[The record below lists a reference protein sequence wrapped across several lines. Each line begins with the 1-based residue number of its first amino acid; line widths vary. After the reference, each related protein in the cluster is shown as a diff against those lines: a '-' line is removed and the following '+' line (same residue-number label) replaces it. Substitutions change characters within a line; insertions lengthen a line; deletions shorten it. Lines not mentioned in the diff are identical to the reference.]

1 LLNLEQG
8 SVAGFQ
14 LNLIENFSIAISIAG
29 KNLIRI
35 DQTLTSD
42 FQPDPAPK
50 FSIDPCMN
58 IFDRLLIEKC

>member
-1 LLNLEQG
+1 VYSHNHTFFVLSTFDLSIKE
-8 SVAGFQ
+8 
-14 LNLIENFSIAISIAG
+14 IAISIAG